1 MENCRDRAFS
11 KEELAEAKRQIDS
24 TLHKLRETV
33 KTFEAKENGINRGEF
48 RTFEAKVAKMANTYG
63 SVDVSIEL
71 RYANGG
77 TRPTSIIYTAIA
89 PDGTIEKAKF
99 KNHH

>member
-1 MENCRDRAFS
+1 
-11 KEELAEAKRQIDS
+11 
-24 TLHKLRETV
+24 
-33 KTFEAKENGINRGEF
+33 
-48 RTFEAKVAKMANTYG
+48 MANTYG